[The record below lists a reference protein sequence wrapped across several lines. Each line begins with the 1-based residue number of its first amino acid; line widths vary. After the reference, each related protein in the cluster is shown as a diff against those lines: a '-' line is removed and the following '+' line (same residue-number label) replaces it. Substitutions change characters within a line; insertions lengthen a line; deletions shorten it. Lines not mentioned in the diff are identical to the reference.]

1 MAATDDV
8 FVTMRDAVR
17 LAATLYL
24 PAVPEPWPALI
35 EALPY
40 RKDDLTA
47 HYRPEYHR
55 FADEFGYLVC
65 RVDVRGTGSSEGT
78 STGEYTREELQDL
91 AEVIG
96 WLAGRPWSNGNVGMY
111 GTSWSGFNALQ
122 TAMLRPPALK
132 AICSIF
138 ASDDRYADD
147 VHYFGGALK
156 QLDFTDYPN
165 VMAAA
170 NVLPPVPRVF
180 GDGWREAWDRRLETY
195 RPWLLD
201 WLEHQTYDAF
211 WKHGSLREDYASIE
225 AATMLVTGW
234 ADGYTNIAL
243 RGMRELRCPR
253 RLLAGPWAHVD
264 VETSTPGPAI
274 DLVPEMVRWWDRW
287 LRGVDNGV
295 DRDPPITVFVRRPT
309 RPAADLAAYRGE
321 WRFEPG
327 WPLERSRGSRLELAD
342 AEPTPSREGVDRLE
356 VRGDVGWTAWIS
368 CAGEPPWGQPID
380 QRPDE
385 AFSLVYDFGPQAE
398 ELEVLGHPV
407 LHARVSS
414 TAPVAYLSAKLCDV
428 HPDGTSQLVT
438 RGLLNLTHRASRE
451 TPIPLE
457 PGSFTDIAFELE
469 VTSWVFEPGHRV
481 RLDLAGTD
489 WPNAWPPPG
498 RVTLSVDRAASAI
511 VLPVLDGPSP
521 ISQRPQLPTPR
532 RPQKWNADGVTWAVE
547 HDVPRR
553 QTRARVAYGSRSDA
567 DEVAPDMTDRVD
579 AEVGVSIDDPGHAW
593 VDATSRMTL
602 DWPEVAVSATAHT
615 RIDSDADAY
624 HLRLDVETTED
635 GTVRWSRRF
644 EHRYP
649 RASQ

>member
-1 MAATDDV
+1 MAATEDV

-532 RPQKWNADGVTWAVE
+532 RPQTWNADGVTWAVE

-553 QTRARVAYGSRSDA
+553 QTRARVAYGSRSEA